1 MNPSP
6 GFVKQKIRW
15 QAAIDMADQ
24 DHSDA
29 RSVPLFTTAVF
40 LLLLWY
46 SLALAAGA
54 TEEIRMSKTIVFV
67 TGTRA
72 DYGKLKPLIK
82 VTEESDAFV
91 PIIFATGMHTLER
104 YGFTI
109 DEIRANGHKKVYM
122 YTNQVIEEG
131 MDLILGNT
139 IAGFSR
145 FVRDVKPDLIVI
157 HGDRL
162 EALAGAS
169 VGALAGIPVAH
180 IEGGEV
186 SGTVDES
193 IRHAV
198 SKLSH
203 IHLVASSDAAQRL
216 RQLGEETERIHI
228 IGSPE
233 IDVMLSPEL
242 PSLDQACARYEIS
255 FRDYGIGIFHPVT
268 TELETIAE
276 QAENYV
282 QALLET
288 DDNYILIYPNND
300 IGSSV
305 ILNCMR
311 RLSGNKRFRIFPSL
325 RFEYFLTILRNARY
339 IIGNSSAGVRE
350 APVYGVPSIDLGTR
364 QRGRATSASIRWAPL
379 EKEAIAAAIRSVH
392 ESGPA
397 IPSFSNGT
405 GHSREAFLDLL
416 RQGVPWDLPMQKRFQ
431 PLLSEEAK
439 S

>member
-1 MNPSP
+1 
-6 GFVKQKIRW
+6 
-15 QAAIDMADQ
+15 
-24 DHSDA
+24 
-29 RSVPLFTTAVF
+29 
-40 LLLLWY
+40 
-46 SLALAAGA
+46 
-54 TEEIRMSKTIVFV
+54 MSKNIVFV

-82 VTEESDAFV
+82 ATEEDGHFTA
-91 PIIFATGMHTLER
+91 IIFATGMHTLER

-145 FVRDVKPDLIVI
+145 FVRDVRPDLIVI

-169 VGALAGIPVAH
+169 VGALAGVPVAH

-186 SGTVDES
+186 SGTIDES

-203 IHLVASSDAAQRL
+203 VHLVANSDAAQRL
-216 RQLGEETERIHI
+216 RQLGEEPERVHI

-233 IDVMLSPEL
+233 IDVMLSSAL
-242 PSLDQACARYEIS
+242 PSLEQACARYEIP
-255 FRDYGIGIFHPVT
+255 FRDYAIGIFHPVT
-268 TELETIAE
+268 TELEKMAE
-276 QAENYV
+276 QAETYV
-282 QALLET
+282 QALLAS

-300 IGSSV
+300 IGSSA
-305 ILNCMR
+305 ILNSLR
-311 RLSGNKRFRIFPSL
+311 KLSGNNRFRIFPSL
-325 RFEYFLTILRNARY
+325 RFEYFLTILRSARY

-364 QRGRATSASIRWAPL
+364 QNGRAKAGSIHWAAL
-379 EKEAIAAAIRSVH
+379 EKDAIAAAIRNVH
-392 ESGPA
+392 EAGPCV
-397 IPSFSNGT
+397 PSFSNGT
-405 GHSREAFLDLL
+405 GRSREAFLDML
-416 RQGVPWDLPMQKRFQ
+416 RRDVPWALPLQKRFQ
-431 PLLSEEAK
+431 PLKAEEVMP
-439 S
+439 

>member
-1 MNPSP
+1 
-6 GFVKQKIRW
+6 
-15 QAAIDMADQ
+15 
-24 DHSDA
+24 
-29 RSVPLFTTAVF
+29 
-40 LLLLWY
+40 
-46 SLALAAGA
+46 
-54 TEEIRMSKTIVFV
+54 MSKNIVFV

-82 VTEESDAFV
+82 VTEGTGAFTA
-91 PIIFATGMHTLER
+91 IIFATGMHTLER

-145 FVRDVKPDLIVI
+145 FVRDVRPDLIVI

-169 VGALAGIPVAH
+169 VGALAGVPVAH

-186 SGTVDES
+186 SGTIDES

-203 IHLVASSDAAQRL
+203 VHLVANGEAAQRL
-216 RQLGEETERIHI
+216 RQLGEEPERIHV

-242 PSLDQACARYEIS
+242 PSLDQARARYEIP
-255 FRDYGIGIFHPVT
+255 FTDYGVGIFHPVT
-268 TELETIAE
+268 TELAVMAE
-276 QAENYV
+276 QAEIYA
-282 QALLET
+282 QALLASG
-288 DDNYILIYPNND
+288 DNYILIYPNND
-300 IGSSV
+300 IGSSS
-305 ILNCMR
+305 ILSSICK
-311 RLSGNKRFRIFPSL
+311 LSGNRRFRVFPSI
-325 RFEYFLTILRNARY
+325 RFEYFLTILRGARY

-364 QRGRATSASIRWAPL
+364 QHGRAKAGSIYWAPL
-379 EKEAIAAAIRSVH
+379 EKAAIAAAIRRVR
-392 ESGPA
+392 ETGA
-397 IPSFSNGT
+397 CAPSFNNGT
-405 GHSREAFLDLL
+405 GRSREAFLDLL
-416 RQGVPWDLPMQKRFQ
+416 RRGVPWTLPLQKRFQ
-431 PLLSEEAK
+431 PLSAGEGTQ
-439 S
+439 